1 MEKGQVVCIDSLPYH
16 SRPLLSGSFLLKIKN
31 KYIKKSKQEIREI
44 FYTEGVDIVYKTHN
58 KKGEII
64 KKLPEEQLLYALLEE
79 IEKMYNVS
87 KTNTDIGK
95 TTFYKYENGFEY
107 VAKTDSYTLYIT
119 HRLDKEDRIEFV
131 TTSEAF
137 AGYKNQKFICTYD
150 KNVLTK
156 VTECEAVAED
166 IKLDVKSY
174 LGVIEHAQ
182 LDITTAVTSSGFSLD
197 NLLINYE
204 WSKK

>member
-1 MEKGQVVCIDSLPYH
+1 MVNKKINLYGRARRIALVRNIAVIVGCLVAIVLLLKFIFAGTNTQVVVSEFDKLKDYFLTRGFTCEMLT
-16 SRPLLSGSFLLKIKN
+16 LEGSKC
-31 KYIKKSKQEIREI
+31 
-44 FYTEGVDIVYKTHN
+44 
-58 KKGEII
+58 
-64 KKLPEEQLLYALLEE
+64 
-79 IEKMYNVS
+79 VS
-87 KTNTDIGK
+87 SNDLGK

-107 VAKTDSYTLYIT
+107 VSKTDSYTLYIT
-119 HRLDKEDRIEFV
+119 HRLDKEDRVEFV

-137 AGYKNQKFICTYD
+137 SGYKNQKFVCTYD
-150 KNVLTK
+150 KNVLDK
-156 VTECEAVAED
+156 ITECEAVSED

>member
-1 MEKGQVVCIDSLPYH
+1 MNKKINLYGRARRLSLIRNIGVIVGCIVAIILLLKYIFSGANTQVVVSEFDKLKDYYLDRGYTCE
-16 SRPLLSGSFLLKIKN
+16 LLSVNGSKCTSN
-31 KYIKKSKQEIREI
+31 NDYI
-44 FYTEGVDIVYKTHN
+44 
-58 KKGEII
+58 
-64 KKLPEEQLLYALLEE
+64 
-79 IEKMYNVS
+79 
-87 KTNTDIGK
+87 K
-95 TTFYKYENGFEY
+95 TTFYRYDSGFEY
-107 VAKTDSYTLYIT
+107 VSKTDSYSLYIT
-119 HRLDKEDRIEFV
+119 HRLDKEDKIEFV

-137 AGYKNQKFICTYD
+137 AGYRNQKFICTYD

-174 LGVIEHAQ
+174 LGVIEQAQ
-182 LDITTAVTSSGFSLD
+182 LDITTAITASGFSLD

>member
-1 MEKGQVVCIDSLPYH
+1 MNKKINLYGRARRLSLIRNIAVIVGCIVAIVLLLKFIFAGTNTQVVVSEFDKLKKYFLDRGYTCE
-16 SRPLLSGSFLLKIKN
+16 LLSVNGAKCTSN
-31 KYIKKSKQEIREI
+31 NDYI
-44 FYTEGVDIVYKTHN
+44 
-58 KKGEII
+58 
-64 KKLPEEQLLYALLEE
+64 
-79 IEKMYNVS
+79 
-87 KTNTDIGK
+87 K
-95 TTFYKYENGFEY
+95 TTFYRYDGGFEY
-107 VAKTDSYTLYIT
+107 VSKTDSYSLYIT

>member
-1 MEKGQVVCIDSLPYH
+1 MNKKINLYGRARRIALVRNIAVIAGCLVAIVLLLKFIFAGTNTQVVVSEFDKLKQYFLDRGFTCEMLTLD
-16 SRPLLSGSFLLKIKN
+16 GSKCT
-31 KYIKKSKQEIREI
+31 S
-44 FYTEGVDIVYKTHN
+44 
-58 KKGEII
+58 
-64 KKLPEEQLLYALLEE
+64 
-79 IEKMYNVS
+79 
-87 KTNTDIGK
+87 NTDIGK

-107 VAKTDSYTLYIT
+107 VSKTDSYTLYIT

-197 NLLINYE
+197 NLVINYE